1 LNKLR
6 ATLLVTLVNL
16 LVSATAPAATGML
29 KIPDSYAAPA
39 TRVTLDDGR
48 TINLRCTGQGDRVVL
63 FEAGTNADSST
74 WYRVLPRLKGHA
86 RACAYD
92 RAGYGFSD
100 EGPMPRNLQADI
112 ADLHALVRAA
122 KLPLPIFLVG
132 HSLGSNI
139 VRRYAQVFPGD
150 VAGLVLVDP
159 PEQGADSAMPEQW
172 KRDDADLSK
181 QRDAFIAA
189 CGKAAEAGELFTSSG
204 QGCLRAPPVWMSEG
218 VAAAVKANKAKPGYW
233 RTLRS
238 ELAENQSVF
247 SAPVPAD
254 ERYGEIPLVLLSA
267 GLLDTDVPEDVRAA
281 LMQAREQTRQRIMAA
296 STQSRRVELPDASH
310 DIQLDQPEAVS
321 AAVIEMLSARK
332 GAPANGSAS
341 KQQP

>member
-1 LNKLR
+1 LNKPR

-16 LVSATAPAATGML
+16 LVSATAPAATGMAI
-29 KIPDSYAAPA
+29 IPDSYAAPA

-100 EGPMPRNLQADI
+100 EGPMPRILQADI

-122 KLPLPIFLVG
+122 NLPLPIVLVG

-139 VRRYAQVFPGD
+139 VRRYVQEFPGD
-150 VAGLVLVDP
+150 VAGLLLVDP
-159 PEQGADSAMPEQW
+159 PEQGAESAMPEQW
-172 KRDDADLSK
+172 KRDDATLGK
-181 QRDAFIAA
+181 QRDAFITA
-189 CGKAAEAGELFTSSG
+189 CGKAAEAGELSASSG
-204 QGCLRAPPVWMSEG
+204 QGCLRAPPDWMG
-218 VAAAVKANKAKPGYW
+218 DRVAAAVRTNKAKPGYW

-254 ERYGEIPLVLLSA
+254 EHYGEIPVVLLCA
-267 GLLDTDVPEDVRAA
+267 GMLDQGVPEDVRIA
-281 LMQAREQTRQRIMAA
+281 LMQAREQTRHRILAA
-296 STQSRRVELPDASH
+296 SPRSRRVEVPDASH

-321 AAVIEMLSARK
+321 AAVIEMLNARK
-332 GAPANGSAS
+332 GVPAKKSTS
-341 KQQP
+341 R